1 MSNVLAA
8 VTVVT
13 PDYDEAL
20 AFYVGVLGFS
30 VVEDTPQGPDKRW
43 VLIEPSGG
51 GCRLLIAKAATDAQR
66 AAVGAQTGGRVFLFL
81 YTDDFEREAAALAAA
96 GIAFEAP
103 PREEAY
109 GRVAVFRDPFGNRW
123 DLVQPTR

>member
-1 MSNVLAA
+1 MGSVLAA
-8 VTVVT
+8 VTLVA

-30 VVEDTPQGPDKRW
+30 VVEDTPQGPHKRW
-43 VLIEPSGG
+43 VVIEPSGG
-51 GCRLLIAKAATDAQR
+51 GCRLLIAKAVNDAQR
-66 AAVGAQTGGRVFLFL
+66 AAIGNQTGGRVCLFL
-81 YTDDFEREAAALAAA
+81 HTDNFEREAAALAAA

-103 PREEAY
+103 PREETY

-123 DLVQPTR
+123 DLVQPR